1 MFNCLCFRQNVL
13 ACGVADDLRRS
24 RLRSLSFCLFRH
36 CNWSTRSWLMQQISS
51 PPVYHFS
58 GENLVFH
65 CSHTSILAPSSHKRI
80 NVLRYAY
87 IDMSLFVLADS
98 TVSCAGLCRI
108 NSPATPSLENQCRLW
123 IRSTWCNCFRS
134 FCQQC
139 VRRRISQCQDDIWHC
154 SDPHQISSLYR

>member
-36 CNWSTRSWLMQQISS
+36 CNWSTRSWLMQQISPPFTILVVRILFSIAPTLRYS
-51 PPVYHFS
+51 PPHPISVSTYCGMLMLICPCSFS
-58 GENLVFH
+58 L
-65 CSHTSILAPSSHKRI
+65 
-80 NVLRYAY
+80 
-87 IDMSLFVLADS
+87 DS

-108 NSPATPSLENQCRLW
+108 NSPATPSLENQCHLW

-139 VRRRISQCQDDIWHC
+139 VWRRISQCQDDIWHC